1 MSNYFEAAKSRLTQE
16 YNDLKNASRYIEA
29 VKLPVMQSLIKFCE
43 QDDEFAQAV
52 AEPGSKSFAGCL
64 AAVVKGCGN
73 VLSDVE
79 AYRRAAS
86 YYFDGAYVE
95 MQMVI
100 HVNPHDAES
109 RTTHIIKTET
119 KVISLLD
126 LL

>member
-1 MSNYFEAAKSRLTQE
+1 MERYFEAAKSRLTQE

-29 VKLPVMQSLIKFCE
+29 VKLPVMQALMQFCE
-43 QDDEFAQAV
+43 QDNEFAQAV

-64 AAVVKGCGN
+64 DAVVKGCGN
-73 VLSDVE
+73 VLSDIE

-100 HVNPHDAES
+100 HVNPYDVAS
-109 RTTHIIKTET
+109 GTVAMPTT

>member
-1 MSNYFEAAKSRLTQE
+1 M
-16 YNDLKNASRYIEA
+16 
-29 VKLPVMQSLIKFCE
+29 
-43 QDDEFAQAV
+43 
-52 AEPGSKSFAGCL
+52 AEPGSKSFAGCME
-64 AAVVKGCGN
+64 AVVKGCGN

-109 RTTHIIKTET
+109 NGHVKTEP

>member
-16 YNDLKNASRYIEA
+16 YNELKSNDRYINA

-52 AEPGSKSFAGCL
+52 AEPGSQSFAGCL

-86 YYFDGAYVE
+86 YYFDGAEVE

-100 HVNPHDAES
+100 HVNPYDVAS
-109 RTTHIIKTET
+109 GTVAMPTT

>member
-1 MSNYFEAAKSRLTQE
+1 MSNYFEAAKSRLKQE
-16 YNDLKNASRYIEA
+16 YNELKNDNRYINA

-52 AEPGSKSFAGCL
+52 AEPGRKSFAGCL
-64 AAVVKGCGN
+64 AAVVGGCRG

-79 AYRRAAS
+79 AYCRAAS
-86 YYFDGAYVE
+86 YYFDGAYVD

-100 HVNPHDAES
+100 HVNSHDAES
-109 RTTHIIKTET
+109 NEHVKTET

>member
-1 MSNYFEAAKSRLTQE
+1 MEHFFEVAKSRLTQE

-29 VKLPVMQSLIKFCE
+29 VKLPVMQALMQFCE
-43 QDDEFAQAV
+43 QDNEFAQAV

-64 AAVVKGCGN
+64 EAVVKGCGN
-73 VLSDVE
+73 VLSDIE

-86 YYFDGAYVE
+86 YYFYGAEVE

-100 HVNPHDAES
+100 HVNPYDVAS
-109 RTTHIIKTET
+109 GTVAMPTT

>member
-1 MSNYFEAAKSRLTQE
+1 MSNYYEAAKSRLKQE
-16 YNDLKNASRYIEA
+16 YNELKNDNRYINA

-64 AAVVKGCGN
+64 SAVVKGCGN

-109 RTTHIIKTET
+109 TTHVIKTET

>member
-1 MSNYFEAAKSRLTQE
+1 MERYFEAAKSRLTQE

-29 VKLPVMQSLIKFCE
+29 VKLPVMQALMQFCE
-43 QDDEFAQAV
+43 QDNEFAQAV
-52 AEPGSKSFAGCL
+52 AEPGNKSFAGCL
-64 AAVVKGCGN
+64 EAVVKGCGN
-73 VLSDVE
+73 VLSDIE

-86 YYFDGAYVE
+86 YYFDGAEVE

-100 HVNPHDAES
+100 HVNPYDVAS
-109 RTTHIIKTET
+109 GTVAMPTT

>member
-1 MSNYFEAAKSRLTQE
+1 MEHFCEVAKSRLTQE

-29 VKLPVMQSLIKFCE
+29 VKLPVMQALMQFCE
-43 QDDEFAQAV
+43 QDNEFSRAV

-64 AAVVKGCGN
+64 EAVVKGCGN
-73 VLSDVE
+73 VLSDIE

-86 YYFDGAYVE
+86 YYFDGAEVE

-100 HVNPHDAES
+100 HVNPYDVAS
-109 RTTHIIKTET
+109 GTVAMPTT

>member
-1 MSNYFEAAKSRLTQE
+1 MEHFCEVAKSRLTQE

-29 VKLPVMQSLIKFCE
+29 VKLPVMQALMQFCA
-43 QDDEFAQAV
+43 QDNEFAQAV

-64 AAVVKGCGN
+64 EAVVKGCGN
-73 VLSDVE
+73 VLSDIE

-86 YYFDGAYVE
+86 YYFDGAEVE

-100 HVNPHDAES
+100 HVNPYDVAS
-109 RTTHIIKTET
+109 GTVAMPTT

>member
-1 MSNYFEAAKSRLTQE
+1 MERYFVAAKSRLTQE

-29 VKLPVMQSLIKFCE
+29 VELPVMQALMQFCA
-43 QDDEFAQAV
+43 QDNEFAQAV

-100 HVNPHDAES
+100 HVNPYDVAS
-109 RTTHIIKTET
+109 GTVAMPTT

>member
-1 MSNYFEAAKSRLTQE
+1 MERYFEAAKSRLTQE

-29 VKLPVMQSLIKFCE
+29 VKLPVMQALMQFCA
-43 QDDEFAQAV
+43 QDNEFAQAV

-64 AAVVKGCGN
+64 EAVVKGCGN
-73 VLSDVE
+73 VLSDIE

-86 YYFDGAYVE
+86 YYFDGAEVE

-100 HVNPHDAES
+100 HVNPYDVAS
-109 RTTHIIKTET
+109 GAVAMPTT

>member
-29 VKLPVMQSLIKFCE
+29 VKLPVMQALMQFCE
-43 QDDEFAQAV
+43 QDNEFAQAV

-64 AAVVKGCGN
+64 EAVVKGCSN
-73 VLSDVE
+73 VLSDIE

-86 YYFDGAYVE
+86 YYFDGAEVE

-100 HVNPHDAES
+100 HVNPYDVAS
-109 RTTHIIKTET
+109 GTVAMPTT

>member
-1 MSNYFEAAKSRLTQE
+1 MGNYYEAAKSRLKHE
-16 YNDLKNASRYIEA
+16 YNELKGDDRYINA

-109 RTTHIIKTET
+109 ATHVIKTET

>member
-1 MSNYFEAAKSRLTQE
+1 MSNYYEAAKNRLKQE
-16 YNDLKNASRYIEA
+16 YNDLKSTDRYINA
-29 VKLPVMQSLIKFCE
+29 VKLPVLQSLIKFCE

-52 AEPGSKSFAGCL
+52 AEPGSKSFAACL

-100 HVNPHDAES
+100 HVNPHDVES
-109 RTTHIIKTET
+109 TTHVIKTET

>member
-29 VKLPVMQSLIKFCE
+29 VKLPVMQALMQFCE
-43 QDDEFAQAV
+43 QDNEFAQAV

-64 AAVVKGCGN
+64 EAVVKGCGN
-73 VLSDVE
+73 VLSDIE

-86 YYFDGAYVE
+86 YYFDGAEVE

-100 HVNPHDAES
+100 HVNPYDVAS
-109 RTTHIIKTET
+109 GTVAMPTT